1 MRQRVILT
9 AGIALLLLEMASSSA
24 ATRYAGEILYLGVGA
39 RSLGMGSAFVALSD
53 DATAGYWNAS
63 GLSHLKRREAA
74 VMHAERFGGMVN
86 YDFIG
91 LAWPLQR
98 FGGVGVSLIRVGV
111 DDIKFTELENPQE
124 ELSPFNR
131 PVVSE
136 VVSNAD
142 YVLYLS
148 AGRPVRDQLSVGGSL
163 KLIRRK
169 IGRNTAF
176 GYGIDLGARYAPFH
190 RVTFGL
196 NLRDLISTPIMWDTG
211 TTDRVRPSVSMG
223 AAYTYDLPKLR
234 SRWIGAVTSTLGG
247 TASSA
252 DQSGALDLGVEYWY
266 QDQVALRA
274 GAEESRLTL
283 GAGLRPSD
291 RIEVD
296 LAYLRHEELDS
307 TYRISASFR
316 F

>member
-1 MRQRVILT
+1 
-9 AGIALLLLEMASSSA
+9 
-24 ATRYAGEILYLGVGA
+24 
-39 RSLGMGSAFVALSD
+39 
-53 DATAGYWNAS
+53 
-63 GLSHLKRREAA
+63 
-74 VMHAERFGGMVN
+74 
-86 YDFIG
+86 
-91 LAWPLQR
+91 
-98 FGGVGVSLIRVGV
+98 
-111 DDIKFTELENPQE
+111 
-124 ELSPFNR
+124 
-131 PVVSE
+131 
-136 VVSNAD
+136 
-142 YVLYLS
+142 
-148 AGRPVRDQLSVGGSL
+148 
-163 KLIRRK
+163 
-169 IGRNTAF
+169 
-176 GYGIDLGARYAPFH
+176 
-190 RVTFGL
+190 
-196 NLRDLISTPIMWDTG
+196 MWDTG